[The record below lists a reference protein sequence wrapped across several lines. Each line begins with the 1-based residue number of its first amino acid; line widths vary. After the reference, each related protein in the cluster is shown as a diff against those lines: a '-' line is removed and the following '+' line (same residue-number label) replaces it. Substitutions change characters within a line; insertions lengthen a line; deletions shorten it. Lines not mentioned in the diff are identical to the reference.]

1 MSFGS
6 QSILRAIED
15 ALQSESKPHTYAA
28 VARIAKIDRS
38 TANRYGT
45 HYQHVMQMVNANAKL
60 RAKQKRD
67 RIKAKVLK
75 QLERGQWSLR
85 TMAKEIGEEETAI
98 RQVVINNG
106 IGINRLGENKRN
118 MRLECAA
125 MTVKAYEKGD
135 TGIGEA
141 FYLECK
147 RELTGQ
153 SC

>member
-1 MSFGS
+1 MY
-6 QSILRAIED
+6 RCDEAYYAIGN
-15 ALQSESKPHTYAA
+15 SCYK
-28 VARIAKIDRS
+28 RI
-38 TANRYGT
+38 
-45 HYQHVMQMVNANAKL
+45 
-60 RAKQKRD
+60 
-67 RIKAKVLK
+67 
-75 QLERGQWSLR
+75 
-85 TMAKEIGEEETAI
+85 EIGEEETAI

-106 IGINRLGENKRN
+106 IGINKLGENKRN

-135 TGIGEA
+135 AGITEA